1 MVKTSRKRTLKSQI
15 RNEFRF
21 IGPHDKIVIF
31 RNPHDILF
39 GTFQIERI
47 NNEIIVTGVPKSK
60 KKNNGR
66 AKFFKVIKDSLKDEV
81 KEQLGIK

>member
-1 MVKTSRKRTLKSQI
+1 
-15 RNEFRF
+15 
-21 IGPHDKIVIF
+21 VIF

-39 GTFQIERI
+39 GTIQVERI
-47 NNEIIVTGVPKSK
+47 GNEIIVTGIPKGK

-66 AKFFKVIKDSLKDEV
+66 AKFFKVIKDSLRDDV